1 MFWKAIALFGAGSFF
16 FVGWGVLTDPLC
28 NSVSFRGGGA
38 RTVLTTCFP
47 DNSGDFSKASAVSGS
62 FLIGLAI
69 LAILFW
75 PLIKAYIANSKF
87 QLSLKQMAQEI
98 EDKQEIGDS
107 ESSESPAEST
117 QKDSLISSSMGKMSE
132 NKLISIAL
140 IAVLVFGFYKVV
152 APKISLL
159 NPITCSSLKK
169 ELAAKDLEGRQ
180 LWEEYQSEVSRLG
193 LIDLA
198 TSYQIWRNQVGNVQR
213 RAVQLISN
221 DLAKYE
227 IGYTKPHCVRIA
239 DLNYLKTT
247 SKTNLSVLTGQT
259 PLDNGNYWNI
269 DYGWPSGAYSKYFDS
284 KVFLK

>member
-1 MFWKAIALFGAGSFF
+1 MFWKAVALFGAGSFF

-38 RTVLTTCFP
+38 RTVVTTCFP
-47 DNSGDFSKASAVSGS
+47 DSRGDFSKASAVTGS

-75 PLIKAYIANSKF
+75 PLIKAYIANSRF

-98 EDKQEIGDS
+98 EDNRDIEVN
-107 ESSESPAEST
+107 ESSESLQEPT
-117 QKDSLISSSMGKMSE
+117 QKDSLISSSMRKMSE

-140 IAVLVFGFYKVV
+140 IAILVFGFYKVV

-159 NPITCSSLKK
+159 NPITCSGLKK
-169 ELAAKDLEGRQ
+169 ELAAKDVQGRQ
-180 LWEEYQSEVSRLG
+180 IWEEYQSEVSRLG
-193 LIDLA
+193 LIDSGI
-198 TSYQIWRNQVGNVQR
+198 SYEIWRNQVGNVQR

-227 IGYTKPHCVRIA
+227 IGYTKPHCVNIA
-239 DLNYLKTT
+239 DHNYMKTI
-247 SKTNLSVLTGQT
+247 SKKNLSVLTGQT
-259 PLDNGNYWNI
+259 PLDNGSYWNF
-269 DYGWPSGAYSKYFDS
+269 DYGWATGIYSKYFES
-284 KVFLK
+284 ELFLK

>member
-1 MFWKAIALFGAGSFF
+1 MFWKALALFGAGSFF

-38 RTVLTTCFP
+38 RTVVTTCFP
-47 DNSGDFSKASAVSGS
+47 DSRGDFSKASTVTGS

-75 PLIKAYIANSKF
+75 PIIKAYIVNSKF
-87 QLSLKQMAQEI
+87 QLSLKQMAREI
-98 EDKQEIGDS
+98 ENEADIEVSGSNESLQE
-107 ESSESPAEST
+107 PT
-117 QKDSLISSSMGKMSE
+117 QKDSPFSSSMRMISE

-140 IAVLVFGFYKVV
+140 IAILVFGFYKVV

-159 NPITCSSLKK
+159 NPITCSGLKK
-169 ELAAKDLEGRQ
+169 ELAAKDVQGRQ

-193 LIDLA
+193 LIDSGI
-198 TSYQIWRNQVGNVQR
+198 SYEIWRNQVGNVQR

-227 IGYTKPHCVRIA
+227 IGYTKPHCVNIV
-239 DLNYLKTT
+239 DLDYLKTI
-247 SKTNLSVLTGQT
+247 SEKNLSVLTGQT
-259 PLDNGNYWNI
+259 PLDNGNYWNF
-269 DYGWPSGAYSKYFDS
+269 DYGWPTDAYSKYFES
-284 KVFLK
+284 ELFLK